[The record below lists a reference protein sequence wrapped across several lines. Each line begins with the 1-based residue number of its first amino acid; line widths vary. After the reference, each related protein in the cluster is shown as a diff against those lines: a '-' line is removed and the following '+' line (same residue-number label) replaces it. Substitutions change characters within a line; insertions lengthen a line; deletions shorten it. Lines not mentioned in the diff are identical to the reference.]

1 VLLIQIALLSAL
13 GRAGGCCRA
22 AAGQLDELHAAG
34 ACRHPHRVFPAAHLW
49 CLHHQQ
55 RQAGARTSTGVAGT
69 LSGTYLMREADC
81 HARAGCAV
89 GCCRIMGHAGC
100 TSGYAA
106 GYYKAVSSQG
116 MNTCL
121 RLVVNP
127 GCSTDV
133 PGCSTDVPSLAT
145 PLMCHPWLL

>member
-1 VLLIQIALLSAL
+1 
-13 GRAGGCCRA
+13 
-22 AAGQLDELHAAG
+22 
-34 ACRHPHRVFPAAHLW
+34 
-49 CLHHQQ
+49 
-55 RQAGARTSTGVAGT
+55 
-69 LSGTYLMREADC
+69 
-81 HARAGCAV
+81 
-89 GCCRIMGHAGC
+89 MGHAGC

-145 PLMCHPWLL
+145 PLMCHPWLLWCAIPGCSDNVPSLAAPLMCHPWLPCWCAIPGCS